1 MNMKNGCTYVYV
13 LYDDGEK
20 TVLGLPTPYDRNKV
34 LLVGVAAARLAPGC
48 PRATK
53 VLRHA
58 DK

>member
-1 MNMKNGCTYVYV
+1 MNMKHGCTYVYV

-20 TVLGLPTPYDRNKV
+20 TILGLPKPYDRNKV

-53 VLRHA
+53 VL
-58 DK
+58 